1 MTEALF
7 PYVVISLAAARTGLS
22 VAAIEKKIA
31 AGHWI
36 EGHRVR
42 SAGLSG
48 RKANPVRL
56 AGRVFQRMK
65 HEHG

>member
-36 EGHRVR
+36 EGRPGVGQHTRER
-42 SAGLSG
+42 A
-48 RKANPVRL
+48 
-56 AGRVFQRMK
+56 
-65 HEHG
+65 